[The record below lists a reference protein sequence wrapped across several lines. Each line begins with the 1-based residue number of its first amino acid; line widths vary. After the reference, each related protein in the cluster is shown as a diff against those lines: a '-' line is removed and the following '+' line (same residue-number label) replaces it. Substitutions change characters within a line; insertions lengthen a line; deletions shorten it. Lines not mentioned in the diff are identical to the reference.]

1 VSSEV
6 TAYAEEVLSRFSKQI
21 TDEVFLSIQSDR
33 DLMRE
38 YLRLV
43 ERNGVETVNRW
54 IGRRVKERFNL
65 EKDTARQDSPKS
77 TLIQS
82 HQEFV

>member
-1 VSSEV
+1 MSSEV